1 MTVIALSCH
10 FLIRCRAGPE
20 FLWSEKSRD
29 WRGDC
34 LAHPRVE
41 GTLSQTKIG
50 KWTPP
55 LFPIHGC
62 DNVLCCQRCDWYK
75 DLQTLEMVMSH
86 KSCFFD
92 SREILSLFGGKSKTP
107 KDSEEE
113 IVDAW
118 SLALRWKLV
127 GYLTFSTQS
136 KDDQR
141 RFWLNL

>member
-1 MTVIALSCH
+1 
-10 FLIRCRAGPE
+10 
-20 FLWSEKSRD
+20 
-29 WRGDC
+29 
-34 LAHPRVE
+34 
-41 GTLSQTKIG
+41 
-50 KWTPP
+50 
-55 LFPIHGC
+55 
-62 DNVLCCQRCDWYK
+62 
-75 DLQTLEMVMSH
+75 MSH

-141 RFWLNL
+141 RF